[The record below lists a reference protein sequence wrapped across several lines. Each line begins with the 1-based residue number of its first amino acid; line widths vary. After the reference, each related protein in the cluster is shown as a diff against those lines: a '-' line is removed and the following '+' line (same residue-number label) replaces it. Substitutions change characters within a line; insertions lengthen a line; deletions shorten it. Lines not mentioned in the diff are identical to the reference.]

1 MKDDQ
6 AFERALDGSQPG
18 PVADLFA
25 SMRDQ
30 KELPGETTVDR
41 HLAMMSA
48 ELSAGTS
55 QAVTSPP
62 GRWRHRLAFSARFAA
77 GGAAGFMSLAGLAYA
92 GVDLPG
98 TAAERAI
105 ESVLGVELPN
115 QAEAHQNP
123 PADPGSG
130 SASPRDDKG
139 RSEEAPRGRENNRG
153 RGKATGK
160 DADRPRG
167 KDRAPGRRSDKER
180 GRSSDAPAGK
190 ATGKG
195 GDRGR
200 SSEAPG
206 ISSDKPDGASRR
218 SDQAPS
224 GNAKG
229 KQGSG

>member
-25 SMRDQ
+25 SMRAQ
-30 KELPGETTVDR
+30 EEMPEETTVVR
-41 HLAMMSA
+41 HLALISA
-48 ELSAGTS
+48 ELSHGNS
-55 QAVTSPP
+55 ESVTSPT
-62 GRWRHRLAFSARFAA
+62 GRWRHRLAFTARFAA
-77 GGAAGFMSLAGLAYA
+77 GGVAGFMSLAGLAYA

-115 QAEAHQNP
+115 QAAERQSP
-123 PADPGSG
+123 PADPGSR
-130 SASPRDDKG
+130 SASPHGDKG
-139 RSEEAPRGRENNRG
+139 RSEEAPRGKEENRG
-153 RGKATGK
+153 RGEAEGK

-167 KDRAPGRRSDKER
+167 KDRAPGSRSDKVR
-180 GRSSDAPAGK
+180 GRSSDVPAGK
-190 ATGKG
+190 ASGRG
-195 GDRGR
+195 DDRGR
-200 SSEAPG
+200 SSEAAR
-206 ISSDKPDGASRR
+206 ISSEKSDGANGR